1 MRVGTLPWTS
11 VMLNVVILVMSVGSW
26 LMLVFGVGSS
36 RKLAD
41 TGVESLKYFTV
52 LSNLFSALASALL
65 LLVCGVLGAPLPL
78 WLAVIKYQAAA
89 ATMLTFVT
97 VIVLLTPMYGW
108 KSMYMGG
115 NLWMHL
121 VLPLLA
127 ALDCVAYVR
136 VGSLPF
142 WATLCAMLPTAAYG
156 VGYVDALRRHGA
168 EDHGKVYDFYG
179 FLRWGEDKIGYVFAC
194 MLLVTWV
201 IALALRLVSKLLFV

>member
-1 MRVGTLPWTS
+1 MGTLSMPS
-11 VMLNVVILVMSVGSW
+11 VMLNVVITVMSVGSW

-52 LSNLFSALASALL
+52 LSNLFSGLASALYL
-65 LLVCGVLGAPLPL
+65 IVCGVMGAPLPL
-78 WLAVIKYQAAA
+78 WLAVTKCEAAA
-89 ATMLTFVT
+89 AVMLTLVT

-127 ALDCVAYVR
+127 ALDCVACVR
-136 VGSLPF
+136 VGALPF
-142 WATLCAMLPTAAYG
+142 WTTLCAMIPTAAYG
-156 VGYVDALRRHGA
+156 VGYIDALRRHGA
-168 EDHGKVYDFYG
+168 EDNGKVYDFYG
-179 FLRWGEDKIGYVFAC
+179 FLRWGEEKIGAVFAC
-194 MLLVTWV
+194 MLLATWV
-201 IALALRLVSKLLFV
+201 IALVLHLVSNLAFV